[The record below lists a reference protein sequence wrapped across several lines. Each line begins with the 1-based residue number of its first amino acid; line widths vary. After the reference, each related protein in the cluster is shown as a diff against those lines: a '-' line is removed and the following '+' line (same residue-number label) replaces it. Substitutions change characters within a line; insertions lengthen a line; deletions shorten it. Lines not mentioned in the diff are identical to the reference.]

1 MERCTFSEMLTGS
14 LKTHIFYAVKEA
26 RTDEIT
32 AQVIEP
38 DLAPILI
45 GLDTKQAAAALRI
58 SGQLNAELQG
68 LKLSFAVSNGE
79 CTVLGLMSGTQTRQD
94 MLNVFTPLRA
104 DMTSGN
110 FNAAYDR
117 FFWGSN
123 QTQPG
128 VFTNPLARYSGLK
141 NSIIKNV
148 FCPAISKARLE
159 FQRIWY

>member
-1 MERCTFSEMLTGS
+1 MLTGG

-79 CTVLGLMSGTQTRQD
+79 CTVLGLMTGTQTRQD
-94 MLNVFTPLRA
+94 MLTVVTPPPR
-104 DMTSGN
+104 
-110 FNAAYDR
+110 
-117 FFWGSN
+117 
-123 QTQPG
+123 
-128 VFTNPLARYSGLK
+128 
-141 NSIIKNV
+141 
-148 FCPAISKARLE
+148 
-159 FQRIWY
+159 